1 LVGALQLIN
10 NNFVFFK
17 KIFYILKNIFKRDLY
32 LAVMPDPSLLSLAAI
47 FRPKSFRSGGQV
59 KPKSL
64 GSGGR
69 PDSIPLGLAAMPDS
83 SFWDLAHLII
93 IFIILII
100 ILNLSDQSSY
110 NF

>member
-1 LVGALQLIN
+1 LVGALQWVN
-10 NNFVFFK
+10 HNFVFLK
-17 KIFYILKNIFKRDLY
+17 KIFYILKNIFKKDLY
-32 LAVMPDPSLLSLAAI
+32 LAVIPDPNLLSLAVI
-47 FRPKSFRSGGQV
+47 FRLKSFRSGGQV

-83 SFWDLAHLII
+83 SFWDLTYLII

-110 NF
+110 SF